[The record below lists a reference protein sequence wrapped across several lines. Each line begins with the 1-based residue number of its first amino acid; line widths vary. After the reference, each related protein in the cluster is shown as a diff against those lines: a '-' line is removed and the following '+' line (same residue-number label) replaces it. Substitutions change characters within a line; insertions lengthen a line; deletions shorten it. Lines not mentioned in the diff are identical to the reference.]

1 MAQYKLHCFCQSG
14 NSYKAA
20 LYLNCAGLDWEP
32 VFVDF
37 FKGATREPEWRQG
50 VNEMGEAPVLETQG
64 KKLTQSGVILTYLAQ
79 KSGKFAP
86 ANEDAKLEALRWIL
100 FDNHKFTSY
109 FGTYR
114 FMKSFAATPPD
125 PAVMAFLKGRIDA
138 AYGVVDKHL
147 AEREF
152 LVGPGPT
159 IADFSLSGY
168 VFYPESESGL
178 DLKSRFPSVAAWVE
192 RLKRVPGWADPY
204 EVLPGAKIAPKW

>member
-50 VNEMGEAPVLETQG
+50 VNEMGEAPVLETMG
-64 KKLTQSGVILTYLAQ
+64 RKLTQSGVILTYLAQ

-109 FGTYR
+109 LATYR
-114 FMKSFAATPPD
+114 FLKAFLPQAPD
-125 PAVMAFLKGRIDA
+125 PNVVAFLKGRFDA
-138 AYGVVDKHL
+138 AAAVVEKHL
-147 AEREF
+147 AGSKF
-152 LVGPGPT
+152 MVGDTPT
-159 IADFSLSGY
+159 IADFSVAGY
-168 VFYPESESGL
+168 VFYPVEEHGYDWGNSH
-178 DLKSRFPSVAAWVE
+178 PNIHAWTE
-192 RLKRVPGWADPY
+192 RVRALPGWKDPY
-204 EVLPGAKIAPKW
+204 DLMPGARIKPLR